1 MLWNPSINNN
11 KIPWGETEDEYAT
24 FGFGYSFGSSNSMT
38 IVYEEYLIYDV
49 ISMIGSVGGTLG
61 MCIGFSFTGVLSILM
76 KMIKNG
82 ICSILK
88 KQ

>member
-1 MLWNPSINNN
+1 MS
-11 KIPWGETEDEYAT
+11 EEYAT

-38 IVYEEYLIYDV
+38 ILYEEYLIYDV

-82 ICSILK
+82 FCRMFKNNETYIG
-88 KQ
+88 